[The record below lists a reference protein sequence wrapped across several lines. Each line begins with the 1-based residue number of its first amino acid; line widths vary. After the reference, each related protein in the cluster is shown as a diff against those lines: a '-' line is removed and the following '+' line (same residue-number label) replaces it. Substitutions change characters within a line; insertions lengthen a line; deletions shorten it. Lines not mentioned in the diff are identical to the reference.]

1 MRVLVCLSFLLA
13 RSCAEA
19 DPYYGGV
26 AYGAYGSAALS
37 YPYVYSNGFS
47 APHTFGYAAPTAY
60 GYAAAPAVH
69 ADAAYAPAVHAATA
83 FDYVHGAASYA
94 PVAHAAAAYAPA
106 VHAAAAYAPAVHAS
120 TAPVITKV
128 ANLIAAPVA
137 EVHSEFH
144 SSVPSVTSSQF
155 HSQDEEGNYAFGYNN
170 INSARQESGNVET
183 GVSGSYSDGFM
194 TYNYVADDFGFRHV

>member
-1 MRVLVCLSFLLA
+1 MLFQVCLSLLLA

-26 AYGAYGSAALS
+26 AYGSYGSAALS
-37 YPYVYSNGFS
+37 YPYAYSNGFS

-69 ADAAYAPAVHAATA
+69 AD
-83 FDYVHGAASYA
+83 
-94 PVAHAAAAYAPA
+94 AAYAPA

>member
-1 MRVLVCLSFLLA
+1 MRVLVCLSLLLA

-26 AYGAYGSAALS
+26 AYGSYGSAALS
-37 YPYVYSNGFS
+37 YPYAYSNGFS

-69 ADAAYAPAVHAATA
+69 ADAAYAPAVHAAAA

-94 PVAHAAAAYAPA
+94 PVA
-106 VHAAAAYAPAVHAS
+106 HAAAAYAPAVHAS